1 MELCIPHR
9 QRLQL
14 DVVDKP
20 MRVSS
25 TGEKGAFR
33 HPRNRYHTYGWELT
47 QSHKIYMDKPWPMA
61 ETATR
66 MSWKFENGQLIIQ
79 VHRSL

>member
-33 HPRNRYHTYGWELT
+33 HPRNRYHTSGWELT
-47 QSHKIYMDKPWPMA
+47 QSHMDKPWRKDGGNRYAYVM
-61 ETATR
+61 E
-66 MSWKFENGQLIIQ
+66 I
-79 VHRSL
+79 